1 MITNFILNL
10 LFSVISFI
18 LSPIL
23 ALPNVSL
30 PADISDAITQASNSL
45 ALVNVVVPVSTILA
59 IIGLFFVIE
68 IGILIFKIINYVI
81 RKIPTIS

>member
-1 MITNFILNL
+1 
-10 LFSVISFI
+10 
-18 LSPIL
+18 
-23 ALPNVSL
+23 
-30 PADISDAITQASNSL
+30 L